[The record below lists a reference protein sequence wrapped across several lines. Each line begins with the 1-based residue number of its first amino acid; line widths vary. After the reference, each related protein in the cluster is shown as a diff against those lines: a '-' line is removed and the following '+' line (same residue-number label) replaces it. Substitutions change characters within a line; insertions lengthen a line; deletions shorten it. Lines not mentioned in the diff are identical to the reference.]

1 MRLFRLKQPSQTSD
15 ATLETPAPQK
25 QECMKT
31 STHTFTFLVL
41 IFALCALPLAA
52 QTTTNIQVTVK
63 VTVTQAGVST
73 NIASSVLN
81 LDPVT
86 PKDLLRIN
94 GASFSYYQARAN
106 GFTNTL
112 DFFLAKQEFSDVL
125 KADSDAL
132 NRANNTVTLGKITT
146 LLTTQLDLLSASDL
160 SSLTTIAAKAQ

>member
-1 MRLFRLKQPSQTSD
+1 
-15 ATLETPAPQK
+15 
-25 QECMKT
+25 MKT
-31 STHTFTFLVL
+31 LL
-41 IFALCALPLAA
+41 IAISFILGLSARA
-52 QTTTNIQVTVK
+52 QTTTNIQVK
-63 VTVTQAGVST
+63 VTVTVTVAGVST
-73 NIASSVLN
+73 NSSN
-81 LDPVT
+81 STMTLDPAT

>member
-1 MRLFRLKQPSQTSD
+1 
-15 ATLETPAPQK
+15 
-25 QECMKT
+25 MKT
-31 STHTFTFLVL
+31 LL
-41 IFALCALPLAA
+41 ILAMLAFGLTANA
-52 QTTTNIQVTVK
+52 QLTTNIQVTVK

-73 NIASSVLN
+73 NIASSVMT
-81 LDPVT
+81 LDSAT

-112 DFFLAKQEFSDVL
+112 DFFLAKTEFSDVL